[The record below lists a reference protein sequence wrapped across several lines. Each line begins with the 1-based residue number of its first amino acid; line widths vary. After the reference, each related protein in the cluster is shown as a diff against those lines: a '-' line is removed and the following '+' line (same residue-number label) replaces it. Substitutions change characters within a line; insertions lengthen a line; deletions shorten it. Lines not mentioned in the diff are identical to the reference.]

1 MTVIAA
7 PIQTVLEIRSAEQA
21 NLARKAVQDWAIRL
35 GFGTLDRTKFVTA
48 ASELARNTFVH
59 GKGGTMTMMEVE
71 KEGRKGISLVFQDAG
86 PGIPD
91 IERAL
96 TDGFST
102 AKSMG
107 LGLGGARRLV
117 HHFEIESAI
126 DAGTTVSIIQ
136 WKRR

>member
-1 MTVIAA
+1 VIVAQRQA
-7 PIQTVLEIRSAEQA
+7 TLEIRSAEQA
-21 NLARKAVQDWAIRL
+21 NLARKAVQDWAIRV
-35 GFGTLDRTKFVTA
+35 GFSTLDRTKFVTA

-59 GKGGTMTMMEVE
+59 GKGGAMTISEVS
-71 KEGRKGISLVFQDAG
+71 KDGKPGILLVFEDQG

-91 IERAL
+91 IDRAL
-96 TDGFST
+96 TDGFTT

-117 HHFEIESAI
+117 HEFEIKSEVNV
-126 DAGTTVSIIQ
+126 GTTVSITQ

>member
-1 MTVIAA
+1 MTVAQRQA
-7 PIQTVLEIRSAEQA
+7 TFEIRSAEQA
-21 NLARKAVQDWAIRL
+21 NLARKAVQDWAIRV

-59 GKGGTMTMMEVE
+59 GKGGTMTISEVS
-71 KEGRKGISLVFQDAG
+71 KDGKPGILLVFEDQG

-91 IERAL
+91 IDKAL

-117 HHFEIESAI
+117 HEFEITSASNV
-126 DAGTTVSIIQ
+126 GTTVSITQ